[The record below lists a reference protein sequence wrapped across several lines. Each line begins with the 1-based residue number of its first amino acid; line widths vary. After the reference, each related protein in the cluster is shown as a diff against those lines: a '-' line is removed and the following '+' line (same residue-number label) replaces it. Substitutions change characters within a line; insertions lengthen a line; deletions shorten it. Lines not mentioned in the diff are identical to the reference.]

1 MELTIHSKDR
11 SYPVILKMQA
21 IRQLE
26 KVLPDDADRI
36 IVFADQH
43 VWNLHGTY
51 FQQQVS
57 FDFDK
62 YLLKSGEATKTL
74 TEYDRALAYLLEKKA
89 SRKTV
94 VIAFGG
100 GAAGDF
106 TGFVAA
112 TYMRGISFIQLPTTI
127 LAHDSAVGGKTGV
140 NHALGKNMVGAFH
153 QPLAVIFDT
162 HFLQTL
168 PDSEIRSG
176 YTELIKHAF
185 LSDAVWAQEL
195 LQLKSMDQV
204 KELEW
209 QEQLAKGIAVKA
221 AIVEKDEFET
231 YERKFLN
238 LGHTYGHGIEALA
251 GYGRLK
257 HGEAVALGLVIT
269 FLLSEQPDL
278 AKTWLRQ
285 MIALGYP
292 TSEVLSFPFE
302 SIMEFIRKDK
312 KNTATELQFVVVSEI
327 SKPTLATVT
336 EEQVHYA
343 HTQLCAWLKEDQL

>member
-1 MELTIHSKDR
+1 MELTIQAKDR
-11 SYPVILKMQA
+11 KYSVILEKEA
-21 IRQLE
+21 IRHLE
-26 KVLPDDADRI
+26 KVLPDNADRI

-43 VWNLHGTY
+43 VWNLHSSY
-51 FQQQVS
+51 FQQHVS
-57 FDFDK
+57 VAFDK

-74 TEYDRALAYLLEKKA
+74 AEYDRALAYLLESNA

-94 VIAFGG
+94 LIAFGG
-100 GAAGDF
+100 GAVGDF

-112 TYMRGISFIQLPTTI
+112 TYMRGIPFIQLPTTI
-127 LAHDSAVGGKTGV
+127 LAHDSAVGGKTGI
-140 NHALGKNMVGAFH
+140 NHTLGKNMIGAFH

-168 PDSEIRSG
+168 PNSEIRSG

-185 LSDAVWAQEL
+185 LSDPVWAQEL
-195 LQLKSMDQV
+195 LQLKSMDDI
-204 KELEW
+204 KALNW

-257 HGEAVALGLVIT
+257 HGEAVGIGLVIT
-269 FLLSEQPDL
+269 FLISEQHDL

-285 MIALGYP
+285 MLALGYP
-292 TSEVLSFPFE
+292 TNEVLSFPFE

-312 KNTATELQFVVVSEI
+312 KNTATELQFVVLSEI
-327 SKPTLATVT
+327 SKPALATVT